1 MNFKEIIKLYL
12 SDNGTLHLEV
22 GFFVL
27 SMVIVWFIILILQTI
42 WGKKSLIIKHD
53 IELNI
58 TLGGIGGINI
68 KPNHEVSQIAHKAWT
83 ELVTRKAGLPFD
95 LDNDV
100 IVEVYNSW
108 YVLFGEIRNLVKQIP
123 TKQIKDEN
131 TQKLVDL
138 LVDSLNKGLRPHLT
152 IWQAKFRRWYMNE
165 TEGKNFDKTPQEIQK
180 MYPQYQEL
188 VQDLIIINQH
198 LVEYTKEIRKLIK

>member
-1 MNFKEIIKLYL
+1 MNFKEIIRLYL
-12 SDNGTLHLEV
+12 ADNGTLHLEIGPFV
-22 GFFVL
+22 FAVVIIWFFVL
-27 SMVIVWFIILILQTI
+27 ILRTIL
-42 WGKKSLIIKHD
+42 GKKSLIIKHD

-95 LDNDV
+95 LNNDV

-131 TQKLVDL
+131 TQKLVGL
-138 LVDSLNKGLRPHLT
+138 LIDSLNRGLRPHLT
-152 IWQAKFRRWYMNE
+152 MWQAKFRRWYVNE

-188 VQDLIIINQH
+188 VQDLVTINQQ
-198 LVEYTKEIRKLIK
+198 LVAYTNEIKKLIK